1 MTNQLDMPFLLI
13 LPSKVT
19 KCKKISRGAQM
30 HFGVLVGLAVN
41 EGYCWAR
48 DETLAGAHEVSTRQI
63 KRWHEVLEANGFIK
77 RECSNINYRTEEG
90 KFLWKRVRKINLNTE
105 EMKYDT

>member
-1 MTNQLDMPFLLI
+1 MTNQLELPFLLI

-19 KCKKISRGAQM
+19 KCKKMSLGARM
-30 HFGVLVGLAVN
+30 HFAVLAGLAVN
-41 EGYCWAR
+41 EGYCWTR
-48 DETLAGAHEVSTRQI
+48 DETLAEMNDVSTRQI
-63 KRWHEVLEANGFIK
+63 KRWHKELESNGFIK